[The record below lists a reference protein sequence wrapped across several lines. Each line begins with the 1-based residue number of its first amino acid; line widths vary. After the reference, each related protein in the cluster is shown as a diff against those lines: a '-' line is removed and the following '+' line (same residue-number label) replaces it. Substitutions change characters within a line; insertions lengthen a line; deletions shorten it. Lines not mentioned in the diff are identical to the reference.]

1 MKEFSFSKNKATL
14 GIAGIAV
21 AVLTVTQ
28 TRGNTI
34 YTHDPNTSEIT
45 KFCFSALKVDC
56 TNCTSSEC
64 PVPDLGGTDLNNGV
78 EPDAEGTPAGCGSFL
93 LETEKPV
100 IVYNY
105 VNVYGAEHYWYRY
118 RNKKNKIVEDDDYYW
133 QYGHCIA
140 AKDGESNSELVKR
153 IRKAI
158 KNLQDE
164 FVEEIE
170 DAWAGYH
177 NDLADALSDA
187 NRNALIGL
195 GASIWPGGGAT
206 YFIAVSAVCYDY
218 YDATRDAKYEL
229 FDECDDAN
237 ADFSEAVKNL
247 R

>member
-1 MKEFSFSKNKATL
+1 MKTCKTAL
-14 GIAGIAV
+14 GLVGVIVSLAV
-21 AVLTVTQ
+21 SAVTQ
-28 TRGNTI
+28 VRGNKI
-34 YTHDPNTSEIT
+34 YTHDPNTSKITEI
-45 KFCFSALKVDC
+45 CFSTLEVDC

-78 EPDAEGTPAGCGSFL
+78 EPDAEGTPDGCGSFL

-105 VNVYGAEHYWYRY
+105 VNVYGAEHYWRPDGDGGYSD
-118 RNKKNKIVEDDDYYW
+118 EDSYFW

-140 AKDGESNSELVKR
+140 AKNGESNSELVKR

-187 NRNALIGL
+187 NRNALIGM
-195 GASIWPGGGAT
+195 GASIAAGGGAT
-206 YFIAVSAVCYDY
+206 YWVAVSAICYDY

-237 ADFSEAVKNL
+237 ADFSEAVKKL

>member
-1 MKEFSFSKNKATL
+1 MKKLFSLRLTTL
-14 GIAGIAV
+14 GIVGVFV

-28 TRGNTI
+28 PRGNTI
-34 YTHDPNTSEIT
+34 YTYDPNTSKIT
-45 KFCFSALKVDC
+45 EACFSTLEVDC
-56 TNCTSSEC
+56 TNCTSTEC
-64 PVPDLGGTDLNNGV
+64 PVPDHGGVDLDNGV

-100 IVYNY
+100 LVYNY

-118 RNKKNKIVEDDDYYW
+118 RNKKNKIVEDDGYFW

-164 FVEEIE
+164 FVEEIK

-187 NRNALIGL
+187 NRNALIGM
-195 GASIWPGGGAT
+195 GASIAAGGGST

-237 ADFSEAVKNL
+237 ADFSEAVKKL